1 MVRPVGAGNK
11 IIRIFGRKF
20 FPQPHYAAVQMAGTL
35 RPDGGGII
43 AGNGIQQN
51 IVFRHNIAKI
61 ANGHKI
67 QHAEPR
73 IAVLRSLDQLPQLV
87 FAGGKKPAFV
97 QAAVQLIK
105 HPRVQA
111 AAKSVITADSTALR
125 R

>member
-1 MVRPVGAGNK
+1 
-11 IIRIFGRKF
+11 
-20 FPQPHYAAVQMAGTL
+20 MAGTL

-51 IVFRHNIAKI
+51 IMFRHNIAKI
-61 ANGHKI
+61 ANGHKV

-105 HPRVQA
+105 HPWVRVGLGRQA
-111 AAKSVITADSTALR
+111 AQSIVAGFQLGQLFGGAGSGKVCHHGGFHRVA
-125 R
+125 

>member
-20 FPQPHYAAVQMAGTL
+20 FPQPRYAAVQMAGTL
-35 RPDGGGII
+35 RPDGGSII

-51 IVFRHNIAKI
+51 IMFRHNIAKI

-87 FAGGKKPAFV
+87 FAGGKD
-97 QAAVQLIK
+97 QLWQLIQTSQNSC
-105 HPRVQA
+105 HSWSLPVARNQL
-111 AAKSVITADSTALR
+111 SCR
-125 R
+125 RLSSS